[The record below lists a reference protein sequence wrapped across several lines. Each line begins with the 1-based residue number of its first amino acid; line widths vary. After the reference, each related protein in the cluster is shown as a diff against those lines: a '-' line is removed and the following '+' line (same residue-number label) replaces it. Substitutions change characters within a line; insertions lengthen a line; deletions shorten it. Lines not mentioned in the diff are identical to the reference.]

1 MIVNGKIGKIK
12 LELLKEEF
20 IKQIKDSYTL
30 NLSMVLLEEFENLQQ
45 ENARLKDKIEKI
57 IEYVNH
63 YETIRGYYEYEECG
77 YDEYNYEE
85 NLKEEL
91 LEKLKEN

>member
-1 MIVNGKIGKIK
+1 MKADYVH
-12 LELLKEEF
+12 
-20 IKQIKDSYTL
+20 KDSRT
-30 NLSMVLLEEFENLQQ
+30 LEEKPQVFTRWIDPTIEELKQQ
-45 ENARLKDKIEKI
+45 CKKQKEVIDKA
-57 IEYVNH
+57 IEYIKH

-91 LEKLKEN
+91 LDILKEIGGCL

>member
-1 MIVNGKIGKIK
+1 MKIFNTKFYI
-12 LELLKEEF
+12 
-20 IKQIKDSYTL
+20 
-30 NLSMVLLEEFENLQQ
+30 LEEMTQEDLNNLALERNTLAK
-45 ENARLKDKIEKI
+45 ENARLKDKIEKV

-85 NLKEEL
+85 DLKEEL
-91 LEKLKEN
+91 LELLKEN